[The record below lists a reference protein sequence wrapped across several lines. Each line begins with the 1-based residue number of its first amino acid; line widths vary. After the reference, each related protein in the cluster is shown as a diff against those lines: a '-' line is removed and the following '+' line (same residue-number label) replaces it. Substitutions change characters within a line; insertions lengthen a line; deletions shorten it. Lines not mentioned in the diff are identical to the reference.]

1 MIILSTQPR
10 KRSNSSTIIALIII
24 IIIVLAGIAYFLRF
38 NPINIPQVNLPKLLQ
53 RIPSVSVADNWAGYE
68 VATNFL
74 YPQSAVQGV
83 SASWAVPSVKNLGT
97 DAFSSVWI
105 GIGGQFDNSLIQVGT
120 EQDITN
126 GSARYFA
133 WYEMLPNTAVDI
145 KTIQVSPVTR
155 CRLLSRWLIQEITCG
170 TYPSKT

>member
-1 MIILSTQPR
+1 M
-10 KRSNSSTIIALIII
+10 
-24 IIIVLAGIAYFLRF
+24 
-38 NPINIPQVNLPKLLQ
+38 PKLLQ

-74 YPQSAVQGV
+74 NPQPAVQGV
-83 SASWAVPSVKNLGT
+83 SASWTVPSVKNLGT

-120 EQDITN
+120 NQDITN
-126 GSARYFA
+126 GSAQYFA

-145 KTIQVSPVTR
+145 KTIQVSPATR
-155 CRLLSRWLIQEITCG
+155 CRLLSRCLIREITCG
-170 TYPSKT
+170 TYSLKTYNNTKFQSNLHTIHSS